1 MDEVGL
7 EPGLTLDP
15 VGAEGWAEFRAL
27 AHRVLDEAL
36 DFTEKVRERPV
47 WQPVPAESA
56 LRVAGELP
64 QEGTPLEALCTEV
77 TETILPYAT
86 GNVHPRFLGWV
97 HGSGQPGN
105 LLAEM
110 LASAMNANCG
120 GRDHGAIY
128 VERQVLEWC
137 RQLFGFPEGTSGLL
151 VSGTSMGNLIGL
163 AVARNEAVA
172 GMRAAGVGAMRG
184 RLTVYASSEVHDSV
198 AKALELLGLGAEA
211 LRRVAVT
218 DAFGM
223 DVTALRERIR
233 EDRAAGLQPMCVV
246 GCAGTV
252 NTGAFDGLEELAA
265 VCREEG
271 LWFHVDGAFGG
282 LCRMSEAKRGLVR
295 GIELADSLAFDFH
308 KWMHVQYDAG
318 CVLVRRAGAQYAA
331 FSMRPPYLAHASG
344 GLGGGM
350 EWPCDLGPELSRSF
364 RALKVWFAFREN
376 GVRKF
381 GALIEQNCALAE
393 YLGERVVRET
403 RLELMTPVTL
413 QIVCFRVK
421 WEGASEAELDA
432 RNERLLIWLQESGVA
447 APSSTRIGGRFA
459 IRVNVTN
466 HRTRR
471 EDLDVVVG
479 KVLELAG
486 SF

>member
-1 MDEVGL
+1 
-7 EPGLTLDP
+7 
-15 VGAEGWAEFRAL
+15 
-27 AHRVLDEAL
+27 
-36 DFTEKVRERPV
+36 
-47 WQPVPAESA
+47 
-56 LRVAGELP
+56 
-64 QEGTPLEALCTEV
+64 
-77 TETILPYAT
+77 
-86 GNVHPRFLGWV
+86 
-97 HGSGQPGN
+97 
-105 LLAEM
+105 
-110 LASAMNANCG
+110 
-120 GRDHGAIY
+120 
-128 VERQVLEWC
+128 
-137 RQLFGFPEGTSGLL
+137 
-151 VSGTSMGNLIGL
+151 
-163 AVARNEAVA
+163 
-172 GMRAAGVGAMRG
+172 
-184 RLTVYASSEVHDSV
+184 
-198 AKALELLGLGAEA
+198 
-211 LRRVAVT
+211 
-218 DAFGM
+218 
-223 DVTALRERIR
+223 
-233 EDRAAGLQPMCVV
+233 
-246 GCAGTV
+246 
-252 NTGAFDGLEELAA
+252 
-265 VCREEG
+265 
-271 LWFHVDGAFGG
+271 
-282 LCRMSEAKRGLVR
+282 
-295 GIELADSLAFDFH
+295 
-308 KWMHVQYDAG
+308 
-318 CVLVRRAGAQYAA
+318 
-331 FSMRPPYLAHASG
+331 
-344 GLGGGM
+344 M